1 MLGAAQRHN
10 PVPAKAVGVR
20 DARTHAPGSEHR
32 RARHHRLCRIEYLPK
47 TRCMQ
52 SVTFLPLALNQDA
65 HHVKQFRD
73 SLVDSK
79 PELNTRCSPDIGH
92 ASFRVWLSTL

>member
-65 HHVKQFRD
+65 HQAVSRFR
-73 SLVDSK
+73 SLVYSK
-79 PELNTRCSPDIGH
+79 PELNTDVPPTSDMHRSACG
-92 ASFRVWLSTL
+92 